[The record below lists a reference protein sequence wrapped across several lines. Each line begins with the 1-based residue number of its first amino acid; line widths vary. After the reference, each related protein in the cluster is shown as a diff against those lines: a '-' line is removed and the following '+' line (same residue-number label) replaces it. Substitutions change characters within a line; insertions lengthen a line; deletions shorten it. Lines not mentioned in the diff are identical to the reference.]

1 VSDSRPVLSD
11 SQFAHLLGGSRE
23 LATGKQGKGAG
34 YYVSR
39 DPRMPVE
46 IGGSKET
53 VGGLADVTKVR
64 EHLEA
69 IKGKAEKVMPT
80 GWMSARAAT
89 PTESENVHQGI
100 WQDEESKKTY
110 LDVSDRIGARASRKS
125 LEEGLSRGINQK
137 QLSVYA
143 AGSGRTLPTNTEDKF
158 GTKTPNPAAEMTL
171 GYLKTQNAESARRK
185 KMSKSAKMQEKSAAL
200 EAFDTAFP
208 RKK

>member
-1 VSDSRPVLSD
+1 VSDNRPVLSD
-11 SQFAHLLGGSRE
+11 AQFANLLGGSRE
-23 LATGKQGKGAG
+23 IATGKQGKGSG

-46 IGGSKET
+46 MGGSKET
-53 VGGLADVTKVR
+53 VGGLADVGKVR

-80 GWMSARAAT
+80 GWMQARAAT
-89 PTESENVHQGI
+89 PTESANVHQGI

-110 LDVSDRIGARASRKS
+110 LDVSDRVGGRASRKS
-125 LEEGLSRGINQK
+125 LEEGLSRGIEQK
-137 QLSVYA
+137 QLAIYA
-143 AGSGRTLPTNTEDKF
+143 AGSGKVLPTNTEDKF

-171 GYLKTQNAESARRK
+171 GYLRKQNAESAARR
-185 KMSKSAKMQEKSAAL
+185 KMSKGAKMKEKKEAL
-200 EAFDTAFP
+200 AAFDTAFP

>member
-1 VSDSRPVLSD
+1 MSDNRPVLSD
-11 SQFAHLLGGSRE
+11 SQFSHLLGGSRE

-39 DPRMPVE
+39 DPRVPVHM
-46 IGGSKET
+46 GGSQET
-53 VGGLADVTKVR
+53 VGGLADTHTVR
-64 EHLEA
+64 QHLSD
-69 IKGKAEKVMPT
+69 IKGVAEKVVPT

-110 LDVSDRIGARASRKS
+110 LDVSDRIGGRASRKS
-125 LEEGLSRGINQK
+125 LEEGLSRGIDQK

-185 KMSKSAKMQEKSAAL
+185 KMSKGSKMQEKSTAL

>member
-1 VSDSRPVLSD
+1 
-11 SQFAHLLGGSRE
+11 
-23 LATGKQGKGAG
+23 
-34 YYVSR
+34 
-39 DPRMPVE
+39 M
-46 IGGSKET
+46 
-53 VGGLADVTKVR
+53 
-64 EHLEA
+64 
-69 IKGKAEKVMPT
+69 
-80 GWMSARAAT
+80 
-89 PTESENVHQGI
+89 
-100 WQDEESKKTY
+100 
-110 LDVSDRIGARASRKS
+110 SDRIGGRASRKS

-185 KMSKSAKMQEKSAAL
+185 KMSKGAKMQEKSAAL

>member
-1 VSDSRPVLSD
+1 VSDNRHVLSD
-11 SQFAHLLGGSRE
+11 AQFANLLGGSRE
-23 LATGKQGKGAG
+23 IATGKQGKGSG

-46 IGGSKET
+46 MGGSKET
-53 VGGLADVTKVR
+53 VGGLADVGKVR

-80 GWMSARAAT
+80 GWMQARSAT
-89 PTESENVHQGI
+89 PTESANVHQGI

-110 LDVSDRIGARASRKS
+110 LDVSDRVGGRASRKS
-125 LEEGLSRGINQK
+125 LAEGLSRGIEQK
-137 QLSVYA
+137 QLAIYA
-143 AGSGRTLPTNTEDKF
+143 AGSGRVLPTNTEDKF

-171 GYLKTQNAESARRK
+171 NYLNKQNAESAARRK
-185 KMSKSAKMQEKSAAL
+185 MSRGAKMKEKKEAL
-200 EAFDTAFP
+200 AAFDTAFP

>member
-1 VSDSRPVLSD
+1 VSDNRPVLSD
-11 SQFAHLLGGSRE
+11 AQFANLLGGSRE
-23 LATGKQGKGAG
+23 IATGKQGKGSG

-46 IGGSKET
+46 MGGSKET
-53 VGGLADVTKVR
+53 VGGLADVGKVR

-80 GWMSARAAT
+80 GWMRARSAT
-89 PTESENVHQGI
+89 PTESANVHQGI

-110 LDVSDRIGARASRKS
+110 LDVSDRVGGRASRKS
-125 LEEGLSRGINQK
+125 LAEGLSRGIEQK
-137 QLSVYA
+137 QLAIYA
-143 AGSGRTLPTNTEDKF
+143 AGSGRVLPTNTEDKF

-171 GYLKTQNAESARRK
+171 NYLNKQNAESAARRK
-185 KMSKSAKMQEKSAAL
+185 MSRGAKMKEKKETLA
-200 EAFDTAFP
+200 AFDTAFP

>member
-1 VSDSRPVLSD
+1 MSDSRPVLSD

>member
-1 VSDSRPVLSD
+1 
-11 SQFAHLLGGSRE
+11 
-23 LATGKQGKGAG
+23 
-34 YYVSR
+34 
-39 DPRMPVE
+39 MPVE

-53 VGGLADVTKVR
+53 VGGLADVSKVR

-185 KMSKSAKMQEKSAAL
+185 KMSKGAKMQEKSAAL

>member
-1 VSDSRPVLSD
+1 MSDNRPVLSD

-23 LATGKQGKGAG
+23 IATGKQGKGSG

-46 IGGSKET
+46 MGGSKET
-53 VGGLADVTKVR
+53 VGGLADVGKVR

-80 GWMSARAAT
+80 GWMQARAAT
-89 PTESENVHQGI
+89 PTESANVHQGI
-100 WQDEESKKTY
+100 WQDEGSKKTY
-110 LDVSDRIGARASRKS
+110 LDVSDRIGGRASRKS
-125 LEEGLSRGINQK
+125 LEEGLSRGIEQK
-137 QLSVYA
+137 QLAIYA
-143 AGSGRTLPTNTEDKF
+143 AGSGKVLPTNTEDKF

-171 GYLKTQNAESARRK
+171 GYLKKQNAESAARR
-185 KMSKSAKMQEKSAAL
+185 KMSKGAKMKEKNEAL
-200 EAFDTAFP
+200 AAFDTAFP